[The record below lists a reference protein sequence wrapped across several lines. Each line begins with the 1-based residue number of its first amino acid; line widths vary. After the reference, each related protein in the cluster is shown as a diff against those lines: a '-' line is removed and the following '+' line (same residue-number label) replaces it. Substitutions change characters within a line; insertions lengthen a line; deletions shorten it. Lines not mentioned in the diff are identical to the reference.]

1 MSDKH
6 ENECCPVSSDFIKGF
21 VTKEQCN
28 DKHQNTKHFFVII
41 VSLVAVFLG
50 LVVLAASISY
60 QASVTAG
67 KAVDAVQDAFK
78 KAGEVQAEFHVHEA
92 AQEVRDKTVVTTL
105 TEIRDEIKQLRME
118 QHTLM
123 QSVLERDDL

>member
-1 MSDKH
+1 MDDNKD
-6 ENECCPVSSDFIKGF
+6 ECCPVSSDFIKGF
-21 VTKEQCN
+21 VTKDQCD
-28 DKHQNTKHFFVII
+28 DKHQNTKYFFVII

-60 QASVTAG
+60 QASITAS
-67 KAVDAVQDAFK
+67 KAVEAVQDAFK
-78 KAGEVQAEFHVHEA
+78 KANAVQTEFHVHEA
-92 AQEVRDKTVVTTL
+92 AQDERDKAVVTTL
-105 TEIRDEIKQLRME
+105 TEIRDEIKQLRTE